1 MVSVMLDKTGLDYI
15 NDRIRNTI
23 REIPFKDLLFVHLI
37 AICVL
42 SRDSCRTEWINRI
55 SQGNICSTGDSGLL
69 RCGTWQESVV
79 RRFEIVR
86 IQKNPLAMV
95 ILESFVH

>member
-1 MVSVMLDKTGLDYI
+1 MVSVMLDNTGLDYI

-42 SRDSCRTEWINRI
+42 SI
-55 SQGNICSTGDSGLL
+55 
-69 RCGTWQESVV
+69 
-79 RRFEIVR
+79 
-86 IQKNPLAMV
+86 
-95 ILESFVH
+95 

>member
-1 MVSVMLDKTGLDYI
+1 MFSFSTGKMVSVMLDKTGLDYI

-42 SRDSCRTEWINRI
+42 SI
-55 SQGNICSTGDSGLL
+55 
-69 RCGTWQESVV
+69 
-79 RRFEIVR
+79 
-86 IQKNPLAMV
+86 
-95 ILESFVH
+95 